1 MKNRVIYLCI
11 NTYSHLFSSS
21 VVSITSFGI
30 RRIIIM
36 DKHQIHHK
44 VLKDNNNNNNNNNAT
59 TTTTTNKNDV
69 DINDMILKSGCSVE
83 YYQLEECL
91 CDNNRKWLNCQ
102 VIIIIFINI

>member
-1 MKNRVIYLCI
+1 
-11 NTYSHLFSSS
+11 
-21 VVSITSFGI
+21 
-30 RRIIIM
+30 M

-44 VLKDNNNNNNNNNAT
+44 VLKDNNNDTKT
-59 TTTTTNKNDV
+59 TSTTNKNDV